1 MFDII
6 ILTLK
11 QIYKSKKTYILGIF
25 LFLPLILGMYSI
37 KHNENGIVVFS
48 DMIYTLYLQ
57 LFILLIT
64 LIFAT
69 SLIGDEI
76 RSGKIAFLTT
86 RVSRKTIVIEKYI
99 GYLISVSLVFLIPLI
114 TTFVVLHT
122 YAPED
127 IPVKILF
134 SYMLI
139 IFLAIA
145 AYGAFYLFIS
155 LIISR
160 PLMFGLFFAF
170 IWEIIASNI
179 SERLSKFTIMHYLK
193 SVSYKLIKYGDA
205 QHVSNPSNFNYSLS
219 ILCILCIITVFL
231 SIIIFKQKSLE

>member
-11 QIYKSKKTYILGIF
+11 QIYKSKKTYLLGIF
-25 LFLPLILGMYSI
+25 LFLPLILGIYSI

-57 LFILLIT
+57 LFVLLIT

-86 RVSRKTIVIEKYI
+86 RVSRRTIVIEKYI
-99 GYLISVSLVFLIPLI
+99 GYLISISLVFLIPLI
-114 TTFVVLHT
+114 TTFVVLHV
-122 YAPED
+122 YAPGD
-127 IPVKILF
+127 IPIKILF

-139 IFLAIA
+139 IFLAVA
-145 AYGAFYLFIS
+145 VYGAFYLFIS

-170 IWEIIASNI
+170 IWEIIAPNV
-179 SERLSKFTIMHYLK
+179 SERLSKFTIMHHLK

-205 QHVSNPSNFNYSLS
+205 QHISNPSNFSYSLS
-219 ILCILCIITVFL
+219 SLCAFCIITVFL
-231 SIIIFKQKSLE
+231 SVMIFKQKSLE

>member
-11 QIYKSKKTYILGIF
+11 QIYKSKKTYLLGIF
-25 LFLPLILGMYSI
+25 LFLPLILGIYSI
-37 KHNENGIVVFS
+37 KHNENGIMVFS

-57 LFILLIT
+57 LFVLLIT

-86 RVSRKTIVIEKYI
+86 RVSRRTIVIEKYI
-99 GYLISVSLVFLIPLI
+99 GYLISISLVFLIPLI
-114 TTFVVLHT
+114 TTFVVLHV
-122 YAPED
+122 YAPGD
-127 IPVKILF
+127 IPIKILF

-139 IFLAIA
+139 IFLAVA
-145 AYGAFYLFIS
+145 VYGAFYLFIS

-170 IWEIIASNI
+170 IWEIIAPNV
-179 SERLSKFTIMHYLK
+179 SERLSKFTIMHHLK

-205 QHVSNPSNFNYSLS
+205 QHISNPSNFSYSLS
-219 ILCILCIITVFL
+219 ILCAFCIITVFL
-231 SIIIFKQKSLE
+231 SVMIFKQKSLE